1 MDSLEHTL
9 QSHGRGARRK
19 GRFKGSDGSTSSDT
33 TTNSLVRQGSADSY
47 TSRPSDSDVSLEE
60 DKEAV
65 RREAERQAQA
75 QLDKAKTKP
84 VAFAVRTNVSYSP
97 SHEDDVPVPGMAISF
112 EAKDFLHVKE
122 KFNNDWWIGRLVKEG
137 CEIGFIPSPVKIE
150 NTRILQEQRAKQGK
164 FHSSKLGANSSSSLG
179 EVVPNSRKS
188 TPPSS
193 ALDIDATDLDP
204 EDNELPV
211 NLRSPKASP
220 NTVMSPLSKEK
231 RMPFFKKT
239 EHIPPYDVVPSMRPV
254 VLVGPSLKG
263 YEVTDM
269 MQKALFDFLKH
280 RFEGRIS
287 ITRVTADISLAK
299 RSVLNNPSKHAII
312 ERSNTRSN
320 LAEVQSEIERIFELA
335 RTLQLVVLDADTIN
349 HPSQLGK
356 TSLAPIIVYVKI
368 TSPKVLQRLIK
379 SRGKSQ
385 AKHLNVQ
392 MVAADKLAQCPPE
405 MFDIIL
411 DENQLE
417 DACEHMADYLEA
429 YWRST
434 HPSSSNPPNPVVA
447 KLSTATLPSNAAPI
461 SDVQGSSA
469 EQKGEKALVERKGSR
484 EDHHQHHHHHHHHHL
499 QSQDQADAD
508 ADAEVDEE
516 GNEEER
522 PLRTDSSRRNQ
533 HVHHRSSSTRTDHHN
548 HHHHHHH
555 HHHHSGRA
563 RGLSRQE
570 TLDSET
576 PESRESKDSSYID
589 PRAQLHHQEVEV
601 EEDEDEDEDMGE
613 ELPQQQQRYEPPP
626 HRDHN
631 HHHHHHHHR
640 SGPDEAG
647 QSTGHH
653 RSKERE
659 QDHNE
664 RNKQRS
670 HHHRPTRDH
679 PHHSYDRDRDRDG
692 EVAPKKRGDTGDWTR
707 DSYIY
712 Q

>member
-1 MDSLEHTL
+1 MKASWIRLL
-9 QSHGRGARRK
+9 KRAKGGRLK
-19 GRFKGSDGSTSSDT
+19 NSDIC
-33 TTNSLVRQGSADSY
+33 GSADSY

-60 DKEAV
+60 DREAV
-65 RREAERQAQA
+65 RREAERQAQT
-75 QLDKAKTKP
+75 QLEKAKTKP
-84 VAFAVRTNVSYSP
+84 VAFAVRTNVGYS
-97 SHEDDVPVPGMAISF
+97 SAHDDEVPVQGMAVSF

-137 CEIGFIPSPVKIE
+137 CEIGFIPSPVKLE
-150 NTRILQEQRAKQGK
+150 NMRLQHEQKAKQGK
-164 FHSSKLGANSSSSLG
+164 FYTSKTGGNSSSSLG
-179 EVVPNSRKS
+179 DVVPSSRRS

-193 ALDIDATDLDP
+193 AKQKQK
-204 EDNELPV
+204 
-211 NLRSPKASP
+211 S
-220 NTVMSPLSKEK
+220 
-231 RMPFFKKT
+231 T

-312 ERSNTRSN
+312 ERSNTRSS

-349 HPSQLGK
+349 HPTQLSK

-368 TSPKVLQRLIK
+368 SSPKVLQRLIK

-405 MFDIIL
+405 MFDVIL

-417 DACEHMADYLEA
+417 DACEHLADYLEA
-429 YWRST
+429 YWKAT
-434 HPSSSNPPNPVVA
+434 HPPSSTPPNA
-447 KLSTATLPSNAAPI
+447 LLSRTLTTATLPATPPSASNA
-461 SDVQGSSA
+461 QGSQG
-469 EQKGEKALVERKGSR
+469 EQKNDHPPPERPG
-484 EDHHQHHHHHHHHHL
+484 
-499 QSQDQADAD
+499 
-508 ADAEVDEE
+508 VV
-516 GNEEER
+516 EEEAPAEPPTR
-522 PLRTDSSRRNQ
+522 KSQ
-533 HVHHRSSSTRTDHHN
+533 HRSSTSAQHHN
-548 HHHHHHH
+548 HR
-555 HHHHSGRA
+555 SGVS

-570 TLDSET
+570 TFDETQDNRDSVYLE
-576 PESRESKDSSYID
+576 PKDNYSSEHADPQES
-589 PRAQLHHQEVEV
+589 
-601 EEDEDEDEDMGE
+601 
-613 ELPQQQQRYEPPP
+613 

-631 HHHHHHHHR
+631 HRDESHAVSEHR
-640 SGPDEAG
+640 HKEPR
-647 QSTGHH
+647 H
-653 RSKERE
+653 RTNEDRD

-664 RNKQRS
+664 CNKPRS
-670 HHHRPTRDH
+670 RHKSRER
-679 PHHSYDRDRDRDG
+679 YCEKDG
-692 EVAPKKRGDTGDWTR
+692 EVSRKRNDNEWNR
-707 DSYIY
+707 DVYIR

>member
-1 MDSLEHTL
+1 MLSTEKKNGLSEGYLHCYVRLLCLANHGTFCIWVTKTFGINSIGFSMLVKVLLVTSLL
-9 QSHGRGARRK
+9 QVAMQKTPK
-19 GRFKGSDGSTSSDT
+19 GKNVSW
-33 TTNSLVRQGSADSY
+33 GSADSY

-60 DKEAV
+60 DREAV

-75 QLDKAKTKP
+75 QLEKAKTKP
-84 VAFAVRTNVSYSP
+84 VAFAVRTNVSYSAV
-97 SHEDDVPVPGMAISF
+97 HEDDVPVPGMAISF

-122 KFNNDWWIGRLVKEG
+122 KFNNNWWIGRLVKEG
-137 CEIGFIPSPVKIE
+137 CEIGFIPSPVKLE
-150 NTRILQEQRAKQGK
+150 NMRLQHEQRAKQGK
-164 FHSSKLGANSSSSLG
+164 FYSSKSGGNSSSSLG
-179 EVVPNSRKS
+179 DIVPSSRKS

-193 ALDIDATDLDP
+193 AIDIDATGLDA
-204 EDNELPV
+204 EGNDIQANH
-211 NLRSPKASP
+211 RSPKPSANSVTSP
-220 NTVMSPLSKEK
+220 HSKEK

-239 EHIPPYDVVPSMRPV
+239 EHTPPYDVVPSMRPV

-312 ERSNTRSN
+312 ERSNTRSS

-349 HPSQLGK
+349 HPAQLSK

-368 TSPKVLQRLIK
+368 SSPKVLQRLIK

-405 MFDIIL
+405 LFDVIL

-417 DACEHMADYLEA
+417 DACEHLADYLEA
-429 YWRST
+429 YWKAT
-434 HPSSSNPPNPVVA
+434 HPPSSHLPNPL
-447 KLSTATLPSNAAPI
+447 LSRTLATSALPSSPTQASN
-461 SDVQGSSA
+461 SQGSQGDQRTERSA
-469 EQKGEKALVERKGSR
+469 PARSA
-484 EDHHQHHHHHHHHHL
+484 
-499 QSQDQADAD
+499 SQP
-508 ADAEVDEE
+508 
-516 GNEEER
+516 EEE
-522 PLRTDSSRRNQ
+522 PCPEPVKKPQ
-533 HVHHRSSSTRTDHHN
+533 HRSSSSAQ
-548 HHHHHHH
+548 
-555 HHHHSGRA
+555 HHSHRSGTS

-570 TLDSET
+570 TFDSET
-576 PESRESKDSSYID
+576 QESRDSAY
-589 PRAQLHHQEVEV
+589 VEPK
-601 EEDEDEDEDMGE
+601 EDYSHEHVDH
-613 ELPQQQQRYEPPP
+613 YAP

-631 HHHHHHHHR
+631 HRDEPHGSSEHRHRESRHR
-640 SGPDEAG
+640 SRDLD
-647 QSTGHH
+647 
-653 RSKERE
+653 RE

-664 RNKQRS
+664 CNKQRS
-670 HHHRPTRDH
+670 RHK
-679 PHHSYDRDRDRDG
+679 SKDRYCDKDG
-692 EVAPKKRGDTGDWTR
+692 EGLSKKRNEAGEWNR
-707 DSYIY
+707 DVYIR

>member
-1 MDSLEHTL
+1 MNQASGLDLLKISY
-9 QSHGRGARRK
+9 GKGARRK
-19 GRFKGSDGSTSSDT
+19 NRFKGSDGSTSSDT
-33 TTNSLVRQGSADSY
+33 TSNSFVRQGSADSY

-60 DKEAV
+60 DREAV

-75 QLDKAKTKP
+75 QLEKAKTKP
-84 VAFAVRTNVSYSP
+84 VAFAVRTNVSYSAA
-97 SHEDDVPVPGMAISF
+97 HEDDVPVPGMAISF

-137 CEIGFIPSPVKIE
+137 YEIGFIPSPVKLE
-150 NTRILQEQRAKQGK
+150 NMRLQHEQRAKQGK
-164 FHSSKLGANSSSSLG
+164 FYSSKSGGNSSSSLG
-179 EVVPNSRKS
+179 DIVPSSRKS

-193 ALDIDATDLDP
+193 GAKSADEQDHWKTAGLFWRFT
-204 EDNELPV
+204 
-211 NLRSPKASP
+211 
-220 NTVMSPLSKEK
+220 
-231 RMPFFKKT
+231 T
-239 EHIPPYDVVPSMRPV
+239 EHTPPYDVVPSMRPV

-312 ERSNTRSN
+312 ERSNTRSS

-349 HPSQLGK
+349 HPAQLSK

-368 TSPKVLQRLIK
+368 SSPKVLQRLIK

-405 MFDIIL
+405 LFDVIL

-417 DACEHMADYLEA
+417 DACEHLADYLEA
-429 YWRST
+429 YWKAT
-434 HPSSSNPPNPVVA
+434 HPPSSSLPNPL
-447 KLSTATLPSNAAPI
+447 LSRTLATSTLPISPTLASN
-461 SDVQGSSA
+461 SQGSQGDQRTDRLAPTRSA
-469 EQKGEKALVERKGSR
+469 
-484 EDHHQHHHHHHHHHL
+484 
-499 QSQDQADAD
+499 SQA
-508 ADAEVDEE
+508 
-516 GNEEER
+516 EEE
-522 PLRTDSSRRNQ
+522 PCLEPVKKPQ
-533 HVHHRSSSTRTDHHN
+533 HRSSSSAQHHN
-548 HHHHHHH
+548 HR
-555 HHHHSGRA
+555 SGTS

-576 PESRESKDSSYID
+576 QESRDSAYVE
-589 PRAQLHHQEVEV
+589 PR
-601 EEDEDEDEDMGE
+601 EEYPHEHADH
-613 ELPQQQQRYEPPP
+613 YAP
-626 HRDHN
+626 HRDHS
-631 HHHHHHHHR
+631 HR
-640 SGPDEAG
+640 DESHGSGEHRHREPRHRARDPD
-647 QSTGHH
+647 
-653 RSKERE
+653 RE

-664 RNKQRS
+664 CNKQRS
-670 HHHRPTRDH
+670 RHK
-679 PHHSYDRDRDRDG
+679 SKDRYCDKDG
-692 EVAPKKRGDTGDWTR
+692 EGISKRRNEAGDWNR
-707 DSYIY
+707 DVYIR